1 MLKYRLVMMMVAL
14 LSLTAAV
21 ADEPV
26 SVFLTAG
33 QSNTAGRCMNENLP
47 DYIKALGDAIVGK
60 NSFYVY
66 RNVSSSDYF
75 HGVTIQ
81 GDTEGRTASAIN
93 SISTVT
99 VKGNGKIYNLAGQQ
113 VTASYKGIVI
123 KNGKKM
129 VQK

>member
-1 MLKYRLVMMMVAL
+1 
-14 LSLTAAV
+14 
-21 ADEPV
+21 
-26 SVFLTAG
+26 
-33 QSNTAGRCMNENLP
+33 MNENLP